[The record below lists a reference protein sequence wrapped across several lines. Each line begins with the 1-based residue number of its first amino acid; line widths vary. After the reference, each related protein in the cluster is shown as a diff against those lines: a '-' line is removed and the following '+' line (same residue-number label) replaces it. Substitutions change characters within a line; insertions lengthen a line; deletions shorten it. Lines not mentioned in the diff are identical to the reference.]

1 MTEPLRL
8 DPSDVELRMTQ
19 VLRIFGSGPT
29 AVRAIGPIDLTVNR
43 GEFVAIL
50 GPSGAGKSTLLALA
64 AALDRPTSGR
74 IEIADVDLTNANA
87 REIAAL
93 QRRAIGFV
101 FQELNLIDGLNALE
115 NVALPL
121 ELDGVSSRA
130 AREQARDALRS
141 VRLMDRIDRFPSEL
155 SGGERQRVAIARALV
170 GERRLLLADEPTGA
184 LDSVTGEQILRLL
197 RRVSDG
203 GRTVILITH
212 DPTHAAWADRIL
224 YLRDGR
230 FESPPATLGLLPRGE
245 QERGA

>member
-1 MTEPLRL
+1 MVHG
-8 DPSDVELRMTQ
+8 SDVVVALRGVAMAFGAGAAR
-19 VLRIFGSGPT
+19 VEALRG
-29 AVRAIGPIDLTVNR
+29 IDLEVRR
-43 GEFVAIL
+43 GEFVAVT
-50 GPSGAGKSTLLALA
+50 GPSGSGKSTMLHLMAGLARPTAGVVEVDGTDLV
-64 AALDRPTSGR
+64 ALDDDALTR
-74 IEIADVDLTNANA
+74 I
-87 REIAAL
+87 
-93 QRRAIGFV
+93 RRRRIGIV
-101 FQELNLIDGLNALE
+101 FQAYNLLPVLTALE